1 MTLRK
6 IISKHIMGDIIY
18 KVETPKDFDTA
29 YLSLNKAIESNGF
42 HVTHVHNI
50 KEAFHKAELKYEN
63 GFEYQ
68 LVQFCN
74 AKKAQKLLSTSTDVG
89 VMMPKTIIIFTKGK
103 KTYFQF
109 MKMKP
114 FMIRLMF
121 PDINLAPM
129 SKNVMATMTKIVNE
143 AAN

>member
-1 MTLRK
+1 MTPRK
-6 IISKHIMGDIIY
+6 IISKMMMGDIIY
-18 KVETPKDFDTA
+18 KVETQKDFDTA
-29 YLSLNKAIESNGF
+29 HRSLLKSIENNGF
-42 HVTHVHNI
+42 HVTHIHNI
-50 KEAFHKAELKYEN
+50 KEAFHKAELKYED

-74 AKKAQKLLSTSTDVG
+74 AKKAQKSLSMSTDVG
-89 VMMPKTIIIFTKGK
+89 VMMPKTIIIFTKDK

-114 FMIRLMF
+114 FMVSLMF

-143 AAN
+143 AAI